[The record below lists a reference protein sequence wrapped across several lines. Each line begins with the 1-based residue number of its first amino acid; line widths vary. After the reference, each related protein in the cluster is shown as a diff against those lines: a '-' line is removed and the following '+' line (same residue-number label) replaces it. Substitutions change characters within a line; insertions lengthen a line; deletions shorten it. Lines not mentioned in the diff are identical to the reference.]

1 MQSPVSSAESPVLPT
16 AAAVNAVPSA
26 NGVALAPRAQ
36 MLLGDTPARERAI
49 IWVTS
54 LGHFACHLAEVMFAC
69 VLAEL
74 CGEFRLQ
81 AHEGTLLGLLG
92 YVLFGVG
99 ALPVGIWADRW
110 GTRNLLCGYFFF
122 LAGSAVAVAL
132 APTVLTLFL
141 AFTALGLAASIYHPV
156 GLAMISLGV
165 ARRSRAMGI
174 NGVAGNLGIAS
185 APLVAWMSVH
195 ELGDWRW
202 AYGIVAGLCLVGGA
216 IMLWATWRGALA
228 GLAARTSDVV
238 RVSAHI
244 APAGPPPSLLKR
256 YAPLMLLLG
265 AMMMAG
271 INYRCMMTALPNY
284 LPLDV
289 RYLATLPLL
298 VGGVGQILG
307 GLLGDRLGARPVY
320 MFMVASLIP
329 LAAFLSLLEGSLLAV
344 AVASLLAVT
353 MFAQQPVE
361 NTLLAESTSA
371 ARRSISYGWKF
382 VLTFGV
388 GASGAQIAGLLRTYS
403 GSWAPVFVLV
413 ACLAAL
419 MLALLFVQKR
429 VAARGEQAHG
439 EGAHG
444 ELQS

>member
-1 MQSPVSSAESPVLPT
+1 MQSPVSSGESTVLPA
-16 AAAVNAVPSA
+16 AAAVNATPSA
-26 NGVALAPRAQ
+26 NGVALPSREQ
-36 MLLGDTPARERAI
+36 LLSGDTFARERAI

-54 LGHFACHLAEVMFAC
+54 LGHFLCHLAEVMFAC
-69 VLAEL
+69 VLVEL
-74 CGEFRLQ
+74 CDEFRLET
-81 AHEGTLLGLLG
+81 HEGTLLGLLG

-99 ALPVGIWADRW
+99 ALPVGVWADRW

-132 APTVLTLFL
+132 APSVLTVFL
-141 AFTALGLAASIYHPV
+141 AFTALGLAASIYHPA

-174 NGVAGNLGIAS
+174 NGVAGNLGIAA
-185 APLVAWMSVH
+185 APLVAWLSVH

-216 IMLWATWRGALA
+216 MMLWAISRGALA
-228 GLAARTSDVV
+228 GLTPS
-238 RVSAHI
+238 I
-244 APAGPPPSLLKR
+244 APVDHAKRVTLPPPTPEAPDSLLRR
-256 YAPLMLLLG
+256 YTPLILLLG

-284 LPLDV
+284 VPVDT

-298 VGGVGQILG
+298 IGAVGQIAG
-307 GLLGDRLGARPVY
+307 GLLGDRFGARPVY
-320 MFMVASLIP
+320 LFMVASLIP
-329 LAAFLSLLEGSLLAV
+329 LAAIMSLLEGSLLVV

-388 GASGAQIAGLLRTYS
+388 GASGAQIAGLVRTYT
-403 GSWAPVFVLV
+403 GSWATVFVLMS
-413 ACLAAL
+413 CLAGV
-419 MLALLFVQKR
+419 MLALLVVQTRKANQQG
-429 VAARGEQAHG
+429 VH
-439 EGAHG
+439 
-444 ELQS
+444 

>member
-1 MQSPVSSAESPVLPT
+1 
-16 AAAVNAVPSA
+16 
-26 NGVALAPRAQ
+26 
-36 MLLGDTPARERAI
+36 
-49 IWVTS
+49 
-54 LGHFACHLAEVMFAC
+54 
-69 VLAEL
+69 
-74 CGEFRLQ
+74 
-81 AHEGTLLGLLG
+81 
-92 YVLFGVG
+92 
-99 ALPVGIWADRW
+99 
-110 GTRNLLCGYFFF
+110 
-122 LAGSAVAVAL
+122 
-132 APTVLTLFL
+132 
-141 AFTALGLAASIYHPV
+141 
-156 GLAMISLGV
+156 
-165 ARRSRAMGI
+165 
-174 NGVAGNLGIAS
+174 LGIAS

-216 IMLWATWRGALA
+216 IMSWPTGAGASA
-228 GLAARTSDVV
+228 GPGARTPEVV
-238 RVSAHI
+238 HFP
-244 APAGPPPSLLKR
+244 APAAPAAPSPSLLTR
-256 YAPLMLLLG
+256 YAPLMLLLC

-271 INYRCMMTALPNY
+271 INYRCVMTALPNY
-284 LPLDV
+284 LPFDV

-320 MFMVASLIP
+320 MFMVTSLIP
-329 LAAFLSLLEGSLLAV
+329 LAALMSLLEGNLLAV

-353 MFAQQPVE
+353 MSAQQPVE

-388 GASGAQIAGLLRTYS
+388 GASGAQIAGLLRTYT

-429 VAARGEQAHG
+429 
-439 EGAHG
+439 
-444 ELQS
+444 

>member
-1 MQSPVSSAESPVLPT
+1 MRGVDAMQSPVSSAESPVLPT
-16 AAAVNAVPSA
+16 AAAANAEPSA
-26 NGVALAPRAQ
+26 NGVAPASRENLLCRGALAY
-36 MLLGDTPARERAI
+36 GTPAREQAI

-54 LGHFACHLAEVMFAC
+54 LGHFVCHLAEVMFAC
-69 VLAEL
+69 VLVEL

-132 APTVLTLFL
+132 APSVLTLFL
-141 AFTALGLAASIYHPV
+141 AFTALGLAASIYHPA

-202 AYGIVAGLCLVGGA
+202 AYGIVAGLCLVGGV
-216 IMLWATWRGALA
+216 IMLWTIWRGALA
-228 GLAARTSDVV
+228 GLGARTSDVL
-238 RVSAHI
+238 RVPAA
-244 APAGPPPSLLKR
+244 APPEGSSPALLKR
-256 YAPLMLLLG
+256 YAPLLLLLC

-271 INYRCMMTALPNY
+271 INYRCVMTALPNY
-284 LPLDV
+284 LPIDI
-289 RYLATLPLL
+289 RFIMTFQLL

-307 GLLGDRLGARPVY
+307 GLLGDRLGARPIY
-320 MFMVASLIP
+320 
-329 LAAFLSLLEGSLLAV
+329 LA
-344 AVASLLAVT
+344 
-353 MFAQQPVE
+353 
-361 NTLLAESTSA
+361 
-371 ARRSISYGWKF
+371 RK
-382 VLTFGV
+382 
-388 GASGAQIAGLLRTYS
+388 
-403 GSWAPVFVLV
+403 
-413 ACLAAL
+413 
-419 MLALLFVQKR
+419 
-429 VAARGEQAHG
+429 
-439 EGAHG
+439 
-444 ELQS
+444 